1 MRSGT
6 YPSAALQSTDDTVDS
21 GYTTLMFSQFR
32 QLLDAAE
39 AKARGFD
46 ELQSSL
52 QTAQQEIQRLEQIIQ
67 TQQRQPVG
75 FSAQD
80 QLVSHLTQQLAAQS
94 QALKQLKASAQC
106 REKQIDSAQA
116 QVSAV
121 EHELGHKRKCI
132 QKLEADSTSKIQK
145 IEPLK
150 HKLQGY
156 RSTCS
161 FVT

>member
-6 YPSAALQSTDDTVDS
+6 YPSAALQPTDDTVDS
-21 GYTTLMFSQFR
+21 GYTTLMLSQFR

-67 TQQRQPVG
+67 TQQRQLDS

-94 QALKQLKASAQC
+94 QALEQLKASAQC

-116 QVSAV
+116 QLS
-121 EHELGHKRKCI
+121 
-132 QKLEADSTSKIQK
+132 STSLGISASAFKNLRQTA
-145 IEPLK
+145 PVRSRR
-150 HKLQGY
+150 QG
-156 RSTCS
+156 T
-161 FVT
+161 

>member
-6 YPSAALQSTDDTVDS
+6 YLSAALQPTDDTVDS
-21 GYTTLMFSQFR
+21 GSTTLMFSQFR

-52 QTAQQEIQRLEQIIQ
+52 QIAQQEIQRLEQIIQ
-67 TQQRQPVG
+67 TLQRQLDS
-75 FSAQD
+75 FCTKD
-80 QLVSHLTQQLAAQS
+80 RLVSHLTQQVTAQS
-94 QALKQLKASAQC
+94 QALEQ

-116 QVSAV
+116 QASAV
-121 EHELGHKRKCI
+121 EQELGQKRKRI
-132 QKLEADSTSKIQK
+132 QKLEADSTSKVQK
-145 IEPLK
+145 IGHLE

-156 RSTCS
+156 RSICS
-161 FVT
+161 FVTSHTWVS